1 LKALTKFVLAAI
13 AAIFPA
19 ASVATVVFDSWTS
32 NESPNGNYIVSI
44 TDIGTQF
51 AVDVTVNPWNAEV
64 LGLFLDFGNV
74 TVAGGIASLGLT
86 DVAPVGEVS
95 VFAVDTSSGDC
106 GTGCNLNG
114 LAVPLVTPDGQWEA
128 VFRLGSQGFDD
139 IQAFSFKINDLG
151 LGEDDI
157 KVVGIRA
164 QQLCEQGGTLNN
176 GDDGCGGSDKAYSTY
191 NGVPEPGSVALLAI
205 ALVGFAATRRSRRK

>member
-1 LKALTKFVLAAI
+1 MKALKKLAVAGM

-19 ASVATVVFDSWTS
+19 VSAATVVFDSWTS

-74 TVAGGIASLGLT
+74 TVAGGIAGLGLT

-95 VFAVDTSSGDC
+95 VVAVDTSSGDC
-106 GTGCNLNG
+106 GNGCNLNG

-139 IQAFSFKINDLG
+139 IQTFSFKINDLG
-151 LGEDDI
+151 LGEGDI
-157 KVVGIRA
+157 KVIGIRA
-164 QQLCEQGGTLNN
+164 QQLCDQGGTLNN

-191 NGVPEPGSVALLAI
+191 NGVPEPGSLALLAVALL
-205 ALVGFAATRRSRRK
+205 GFAAARRSRQQ